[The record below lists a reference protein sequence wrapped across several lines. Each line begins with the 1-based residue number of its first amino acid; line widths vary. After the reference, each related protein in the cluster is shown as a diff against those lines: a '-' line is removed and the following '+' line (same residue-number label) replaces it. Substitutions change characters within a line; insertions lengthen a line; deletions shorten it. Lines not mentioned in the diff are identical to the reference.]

1 MARISVAQ
9 LRVNMSLRKAPFLL
23 REKSTL
29 MTRTGS
35 PMLRVVLA
43 DRTGAMNGV
52 MFDVG
57 AHIPDSLV
65 VGGGVEVTGRVSEYR
80 EQTQITLDRITP
92 VEITDPSE
100 YLPVASRDLDEM
112 EMELDALIAG
122 VEQPD
127 LARLLAAVFDDPAI
141 RKAFVEA
148 PAAKTN
154 HHACMGGLMEHSL
167 AVARLVVTATGL
179 YPELD
184 SDLALTA
191 ALLHDI
197 GKIRAYD
204 RLSFAMTPEGALWGH
219 LSVGAAMVQQII
231 DGMEGFDPDLR
242 LRLIHIILSHHGKR
256 DAGSPVVPMTLEA
269 IVVHHADHLDG
280 DAQGAIDLYA
290 RAQSEGETFTDF
302 SFMHD
307 TRLFK
312 GNGDTHPGGS
322 GVAQGSLW

>member
-1 MARISVAQ
+1 MPRTSIAQ
-9 LRVNMSLRKAPFLL
+9 LRINMSLRKAPFLL
-23 REKSTL
+23 REKST
-29 MTRTGS
+29 MTTRAGS

-43 DRTGAMNGV
+43 DRTGTIGGV

-65 VGGGVEVTGRVSEYR
+65 VGGGAEVTGRISEYR
-80 EQTQITLDRITP
+80 EQLQISLERITP

-100 YLPVASRDLDEM
+100 YLPVSRRDLDEM

-127 LARLLAAVFDDPAI
+127 LTRLLEAVFDDPAT

-148 PAAKTN
+148 PAAKSN
-154 HHACMGGLMEHSL
+154 HHACVGGLMEHSL
-167 AVARLVVTATGL
+167 AVARVVVTASGL
-179 YPELD
+179 YPDLD
-184 SDLALTA
+184 SDLVIAA

-197 GKIRAYD
+197 GKMRSYD

-219 LSVGAAMVQQII
+219 LSIGAALVQQVI
-231 DGMEGFDPDLR
+231 DRLPEFDPNVR
-242 LRLIHIILSHHGKR
+242 LRLIHTILAHHGKR
-256 DAGSPVVPMTLEA
+256 EAGSPVVPMTLEA
-269 IVVHHADHLDG
+269 IVLHHADHLDG

-290 RAQSEGETFTDF
+290 RPQNEGETFTDF

-307 TRLFK
+307 TRLYK
-312 GNGDTHPGGS
+312 GPNQGGQR
-322 GVAQGSLW
+322 GGAEQGSLW